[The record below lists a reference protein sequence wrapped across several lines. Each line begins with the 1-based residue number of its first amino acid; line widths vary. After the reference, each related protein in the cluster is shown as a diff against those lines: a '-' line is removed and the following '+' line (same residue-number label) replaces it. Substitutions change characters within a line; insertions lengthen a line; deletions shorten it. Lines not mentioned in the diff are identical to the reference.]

1 MKSFHFLSIA
11 CIVLALIV
19 GTSCDEDEDETAV
32 DPIVGTWE
40 HVEAVEGFSMTVTMT
55 FNADLTGTSIMVIE
69 IGGES
74 ETVTTNFTYSTN
86 GSTLTLIEGG
96 ESVTITYSI
105 SGNKLILTED
115 GEAIE
120 FTNKS

>member
-11 CIVLALIV
+11 CIVFAFIV
-19 GTSCDEDEDETAV
+19 VTSCDKDEEEKAEN
-32 DPIVGTWE
+32 PIVGTWE
-40 HVEAVEGFSMTVTMT
+40 HVEAMEGFSMTVTMT
-55 FNADLTGTSIMVIE
+55 FNADLSGTSKMVLV
-69 IGGES
+69 IGGET
-74 ETVTTNFTYSTN
+74 ETVNTNFTYSTN

-105 SGNKLILTED
+105 SGNTMILTEE

-120 FTNKS
+120 FIKKS